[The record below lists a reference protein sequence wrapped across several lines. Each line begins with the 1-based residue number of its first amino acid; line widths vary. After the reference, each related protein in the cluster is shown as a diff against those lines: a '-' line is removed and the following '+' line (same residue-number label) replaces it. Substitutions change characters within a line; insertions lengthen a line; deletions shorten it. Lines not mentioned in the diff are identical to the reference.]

1 MAEKTFRFY
10 DVMLSRLDDEGFV
23 NYLFRDAHQK
33 LEDKPAQNK
42 RISSKVNRNHMF
54 PLSVFKV
61 NPGLKIAPHSC
72 NSNYSVE

>member
-1 MAEKTFRFY
+1 MAETKFRYY

-33 LEDKPAQNK
+33 LEDKTARNT
-42 RISSKVNRNHMF
+42 RISSKGNRNHMF

-61 NPGLKIAPHSC
+61 NTGVKIAPHSC
-72 NSNYSVE
+72 NSNYSLE